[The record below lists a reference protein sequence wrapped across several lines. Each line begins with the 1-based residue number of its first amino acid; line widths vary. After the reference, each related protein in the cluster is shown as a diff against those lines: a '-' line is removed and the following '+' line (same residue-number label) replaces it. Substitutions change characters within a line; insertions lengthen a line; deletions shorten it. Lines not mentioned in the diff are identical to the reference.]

1 MTTTFNTMPT
11 SALRRLLVR
20 RPIIAAAAVA
30 LALALGAC
38 SMIKLGYGQAAPLAF
53 RWLDRYADFD
63 DAQSLRVRS
72 ALDETL
78 AWHRRTQL
86 PDYVQLLARAE
97 AEIEGEA
104 TPERMCAWGDEIRSR
119 AEPLI
124 DHVAPVV
131 AEVMVTLSPRQ
142 LSRIE
147 TRFAE
152 NDDKYRDEHL
162 QRNPER
168 RRKAEVRREI
178 ERAELL
184 YGALGASQRD
194 LIVQSVAVSPF
205 SAELALAEREARQQ
219 DFLRLA
225 RRLGE
230 TVPAPDDAALQVRAY
245 LHGLV
250 RSPRD
255 DYRRHAERVR
265 VHQCALASALHN
277 AASEAQRRA
286 AARRLAGW
294 RADLREL
301 AGEAAG

>member
-11 SALRRLLVR
+11 SALRRPFVR
-20 RPIIAAAAVA
+20 RPIIAAAAAA

-63 DAQSLRVRS
+63 DAQSLRVRT

-86 PDYVQLLARAE
+86 PDYVQLLTRAE
-97 AEIEGEA
+97 AEIAGEV
-104 TPERMCAWGDEIRSR
+104 TPERMCAWADEIRSR
-119 AEPLI
+119 AEPVI
-124 DHVAPVV
+124 DHVAPAL
-131 AEVMVTLSPRQ
+131 AEVMLTLSPMQ
-142 LSRIE
+142 LSHIE
-147 TRFAE
+147 MRFAE
-152 NDDKYRDEHL
+152 DDDKYRDEHL

-178 ERAELL
+178 ELAELL
-184 YGALGASQRD
+184 YGDLDASQRD
-194 LIVQSVAVSPF
+194 LVVQSVAASPF
-205 SAELALAEREARQQ
+205 SAEAALAEREARQQ

-225 RRLGE
+225 RRLRE
-230 TVPAPDDAALQVRAY
+230 TMPAADDATVQVRAY
-245 LHGLV
+245 LRELV

-255 DYRRHAERVR
+255 SARRQAERVR
-265 VHQCALASALHN
+265 AHQCALASALHN
-277 AASEAQRRA
+277 AASEVQRRA

-301 AGEAAG
+301 ADEAAG